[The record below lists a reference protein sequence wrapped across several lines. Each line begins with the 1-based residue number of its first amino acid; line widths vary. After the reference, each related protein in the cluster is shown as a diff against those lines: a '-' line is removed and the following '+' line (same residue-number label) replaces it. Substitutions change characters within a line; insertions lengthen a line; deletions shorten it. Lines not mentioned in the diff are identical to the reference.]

1 MKKIILLSFIFC
13 SLSIFSQ
20 DNETALEFDEIIL
33 DGKTAYMNI
42 ATGEIVT
49 EVPLE
54 VLNRASN
61 TTNTSNLETHF
72 VTSGET
78 LYAISRK
85 YGISITKLKELN
97 ADIDIND
104 IKVNQK
110 ININNTVDVVDE
122 VDEVD
127 EVEVTASNEY
137 VVKNGN
143 TLYAISKMFSIS
155 VDDLKRLNN
164 LNSTIIS
171 VGQKLIIK

>member
-1 MKKIILLSFIFC
+1 MKKFILLSITFC

-20 DNETALEFDEIIL
+20 VNEKALEYDEIIL

-42 ATGEIVT
+42 ATGKIVT

-54 VLNRASN
+54 VSNRASN
-61 TTNTSNLETHF
+61 NSTNTSNLETHI
-72 VTSGET
+72 VTRGET

-97 ADIDIND
+97 ADIDFND

-110 ININNTVDVVDE
+110 ININNTVDVI
-122 VDEVD
+122 
-127 EVEVTASNEY
+127 APNEY

-143 TLYAISKMFSIS
+143 TLYAISNLFSIS
-155 VDDLKRLNN
+155 VDELKRLNN

-171 VGQKLIIK
+171 VGQKLRIK

>member
-1 MKKIILLSFIFC
+1 MKKFILLSITFC

-20 DNETALEFDEIIL
+20 VNEKALEYDEIIL

-42 ATGEIVT
+42 ATGKIVT

-54 VLNRASN
+54 VSNRASN
-61 TTNTSNLETHF
+61 NSTNTSNLETHI
-72 VTSGET
+72 VTRGET

-97 ADIDIND
+97 ADIDFND

-110 ININNTVDVVDE
+110 ININNTVDVV
-122 VDEVD
+122 
-127 EVEVTASNEY
+127 ASNEY

-143 TLYAISKMFSIS
+143 T
-155 VDDLKRLNN
+155 
-164 LNSTIIS
+164 
-171 VGQKLIIK
+171 

>member
-20 DNETALEFDEIIL
+20 DNEKTLEFDEIIL

-42 ATGEIVT
+42 VTGEIVT

-54 VLNRASN
+54 VSN
-61 TTNTSNLETHF
+61 STSSTNNTSNLETHY
-72 VTSGET
+72 VKSGET

-97 ADIDIND
+97 ANIDFND

-110 ININNTVDVVDE
+110 ININNTVDVI
-122 VDEVD
+122 
-127 EVEVTASNEY
+127 APNEY

-143 TLYAISKMFSIS
+143 TLYAISNMFSIS

-171 VGQKLIIK
+171 VGQKLRIKK

>member
-20 DNETALEFDEIIL
+20 DNEKALEFDEIVL

-42 ATGEIVT
+42 ATGQIVT

-54 VLNRASN
+54 VSNRASN
-61 TTNTSNLETHF
+61 TNNTSNLETHF

-97 ADIDIND
+97 ADIDFND

-110 ININNTVDVVDE
+110 ININNTVDVVDIN
-122 VDEVD
+122 
-127 EVEVTASNEY
+127 AFNEY

>member
-1 MKKIILLSFIFC
+1 MKKFILLSITFC

-20 DNETALEFDEIIL
+20 VNEKALEYDEIIL

-42 ATGEIVT
+42 ATGKIVT

-54 VLNRASN
+54 VSNRASN
-61 TTNTSNLETHF
+61 NSTNTSNLETHI
-72 VTSGET
+72 VTRGET

-97 ADIDIND
+97 ADIDFND

-110 ININNTVDVVDE
+110 ININNTVDVV
-122 VDEVD
+122 
-127 EVEVTASNEY
+127 ASNEY

-143 TLYAISKMFSIS
+143 TLYAISNLFSIS
-155 VDDLKRLNN
+155 VDELKRLNN

-171 VGQKLIIK
+171 VGQKLRIK